1 MIASPI
7 LEVRSTNSGDMHH
20 IRTAENGWLLAPYR
34 INYAASVGGI
44 RLAVVAE
51 HVIKARPEVYFST
64 LAVMQ
69 MTGWPL
75 CPAYLKRRAP

>member
-1 MIASPI
+1 MLTSPI
-7 LEVRSTNSGDMHH
+7 LAVRSTNSGDLHP

-44 RLAVVAE
+44 RPAVVAE

-75 CPAYLKRRAP
+75 CLEYLKHRAP